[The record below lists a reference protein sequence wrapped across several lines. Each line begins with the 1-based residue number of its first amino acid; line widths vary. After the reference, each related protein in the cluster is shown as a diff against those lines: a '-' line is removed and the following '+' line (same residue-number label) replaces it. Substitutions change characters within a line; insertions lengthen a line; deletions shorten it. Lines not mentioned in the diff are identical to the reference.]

1 MPDVKEVDGLQGGR
15 RRRQLWSIDRKRQII
30 AESFEPGASVAEV
43 ARRHG
48 VNANLLFTWRRQQGA
63 AKMADNRES
72 PQLVPV
78 TITTEPVSSVPAMA
92 LEPVGRMEIVLGAGE
107 RIIVG
112 ADVDTIALARV
123 IKALSGPGRS
133 GLAQR

>member
-1 MPDVKEVDGLQGGR
+1 MSDVEEADKLRGGGG
-15 RRRQLWSIDRKRQII
+15 RRQLWSIDRKRQII
-30 AESFEPGASVAEV
+30 AETFEPGASVAEV

-63 AKMADNRES
+63 AKLAGSREG

-78 TITTEPVSSVPAMA
+78 TITTEPLSGVPAVA
-92 LEPVGRMEIVLGAGE
+92 SSPVGRMEIVLGAGE

-112 ADVDTIALARV
+112 ADVDTTALTRV
-123 IKALSGPGRS
+123 IKALSRPGRT
-133 GLAQR
+133 GLA

>member
-1 MPDVKEVDGLQGGR
+1 VLPLRLGEPVRCKFTA
-15 RRRQLWSIDRKRQII
+15 WSIDRKRRVI

-48 VNANLLFTWRRQQGA
+48 INANLLFTWRRQQGA
-63 AKMADNRES
+63 AKMADSRES

-78 TITTEPVSSVPAMA
+78 TITTEPVSSVPAVTS
-92 LEPVGRMEIVLGAGE
+92 EPVGRMEIVLGAGE

-112 ADVDTIALARV
+112 ADVDTTALARV
-123 IKALSGPGRS
+123 IKALSRPGRT
-133 GLAQR
+133 GLV

>member
-1 MPDVKEVDGLQGGR
+1 MSDAEGAGGLHGGG
-15 RRRQLWSIDRKRQII
+15 RRRQLWSIDRKRQIVS
-30 AESFEPGASVAEV
+30 ESLEPGASVADV

-63 AKMADNRES
+63 AKMADSRES

-78 TITTEPVSSVPAMA
+78 TITTEPVSSVAA
-92 LEPVGRMEIVLGAGE
+92 VTSEPVGRMEIVLGAGE

-112 ADVDTIALARV
+112 ADVDTTALARV
-123 IKALSGPGRS
+123 IKALSRPGRT
-133 GLAQR
+133 GLV

>member
-1 MPDVKEVDGLQGGR
+1 MSDVEEADKLRDGGG
-15 RRRQLWSIDRKRQII
+15 RRQLWSIDRKRQII
-30 AESFEPGASVAEV
+30 AETFEPGASVAEV

-63 AKMADNRES
+63 AKLADSREG

-78 TITTEPVSSVPAMA
+78 TITAETVSGAPAVA
-92 LEPVGRMEIVLGAGE
+92 SGPVGRMEIVLGAGE

-112 ADVDTIALARV
+112 ADVDTTALARV
-123 IKALSGPGRS
+123 IKALSRPGRT
-133 GLAQR
+133 GLA

>member
-1 MPDVKEVDGLQGGR
+1 MSDAEGAGGLHGGG
-15 RRRQLWSIDRKRQII
+15 RRRQLWSIDRKRQIVS
-30 AESFEPGASVAEV
+30 ESLEPGASVADV

-63 AKMADNRES
+63 AKMADSRES

-78 TITTEPVSSVPAMA
+78 TITTEPVSSVAA
-92 LEPVGRMEIVLGAGE
+92 VTSEPVGRMEIVLGAGE

-112 ADVDTIALARV
+112 ADVDTTH
-123 IKALSGPGRS
+123 
-133 GLAQR
+133 

>member
-1 MPDVKEVDGLQGGR
+1 MSDGEEADKLRGGGR
-15 RRRQLWSIDRKRQII
+15 RQIWSIDRKRQII
-30 AESFEPGASVAEV
+30 AESFEPGASVAKV

-63 AKMADNRES
+63 AKVADNRKA

-78 TITTEPVSSVPAMA
+78 TIAAEPVSSVPAVTSV
-92 LEPVGRMEIVLGAGE
+92 PVGRMEIVLGAGE

-112 ADVDTIALARV
+112 ADVDATALARV
-123 IKALSGPGRS
+123 IKALSRPGRT
-133 GLAQR
+133 GLV